1 MVEYRQSKG
10 FFISQSAFA
19 LFIYGFFWLAKWLLK
34 QRKLDVA
41 QQFHP
46 IDMNAIRKTTEMPS
60 MTFLKQRVENH
71 SSGNKKSHK
80 QLNILTHSLA
90 FHYYSK
96 AGEECS
102 QKITMLISL
111 LLFSLE
117 QAGNRIALSMCQVFL
132 VTNDSNENLF
142 LSHYNVLHTMAII
155 IL

>member
-1 MVEYRQSKG
+1 MKQNMNIAFIPSSALRLLDFMHSG
-10 FFISQSAFA
+10 FFSEKLKGTKKTSCKNGTWLNIDSGIFYSQSAFG

-90 FHYYSK
+90 F
-96 AGEECS
+96 
-102 QKITMLISL
+102 QL
-111 LLFSLE
+111 LK
-117 QAGNRIALSMCQVFL
+117 GW
-132 VTNDSNENLF
+132 
-142 LSHYNVLHTMAII
+142 
-155 IL
+155 

>member
-1 MVEYRQSKG
+1 MKQNMNIAFIPSSALRLLDFMHSCFFSEKLKGTKKTSCKNGTWLNIDSRWEDEGG
-10 FFISQSAFA
+10 FFYSQSAFA

-90 FHYYSK
+90 F
-96 AGEECS
+96 
-102 QKITMLISL
+102 QL
-111 LLFSLE
+111 LK
-117 QAGNRIALSMCQVFL
+117 GW
-132 VTNDSNENLF
+132 
-142 LSHYNVLHTMAII
+142 
-155 IL
+155 

>member
-1 MVEYRQSKG
+1 MKQNMNIAFIPSSALRLLDFMHSCFFSEKLKGTKKTSCKNGTWLNIDSRWEDEGG
-10 FFISQSAFA
+10 FFYSQSAFA

-71 SSGNKKSHK
+71 SSGNKKSHLL

-90 FHYYSK
+90 F
-96 AGEECS
+96 
-102 QKITMLISL
+102 QL
-111 LLFSLE
+111 LLK
-117 QAGNRIALSMCQVFL
+117 GW
-132 VTNDSNENLF
+132 
-142 LSHYNVLHTMAII
+142 
-155 IL
+155 